1 MLSVQCTYT
10 LHMLRDCPIFWIS
23 LEITNSVVYKWFS
36 IGPVTDGSYCV
47 WYHLGL
53 KTFQDPTKIF
63 KVWLLFVDLR
73 VDILGSVFLN
83 ILINTSAIMTYA
95 YIQIT
100 KYLSVFVFFGEKPGG
115 YIEYIYHFYPF
126 KISIFY
132 ILQTNINPSPP
143 PFILYLSPHMKKKKI
158 LKTP

>member
-1 MLSVQCTYT
+1 MYLLYIYYKSKRVPLKYRSFPLCSVICTVYT

-73 VDILGSVFLN
+73 VDILGSLFLN

-100 KYLSVFVFFGEKPGG
+100 KYLSVFVFLERSQEVILSI
-115 YIEYIYHFYPF
+115 YII
-126 KISIFY
+126 
-132 ILQTNINPSPP
+132 
-143 PFILYLSPHMKKKKI
+143 FILSKFQYFTSSKQI
-158 LKTP
+158 